1 MGLNSTSV
9 RVDHH
14 ASGCAAIAS
23 SFQSQRARGP
33 RTIAL
38 SMTEV
43 SVFHCL
49 AGDVENDLVPK
60 GAAMAARRL
69 TMKLLCSVR
78 RSGWCAGG
86 AERLP
91 PSRQYWPFANF
102 VNSASLL
109 PGLSN
114 NFESAGWLPPWG
126 VYSCV
131 RKNRDEGRIVISDQA
146 VRIGHIDKRRELAER
161 GSMPARA
168 VRKRYIQFYGLWNMP
183 LIVGN
188 YR

>member
-1 MGLNSTSV
+1 MLGSV
-9 RVDHH
+9 
-14 ASGCAAIAS
+14 
-23 SFQSQRARGP
+23 
-33 RTIAL
+33 T
-38 SMTEV
+38 
-43 SVFHCL
+43 
-49 AGDVENDLVPK
+49 
-60 GAAMAARRL
+60 RR
-69 TMKLLCSVR
+69 
-78 RSGWCAGG
+78 WA
-86 AERLP
+86 
-91 PSRQYWPFANF
+91 FANRRIMEIP
-102 VNSASLL
+102 LL
-109 PGLSN
+109 Y
-114 NFESAGWLPPWG
+114 FESAGWLRPWG